1 MRRCATSLVSAAV
14 DALRQVEE
22 WPAENVAA
30 GVLVNGRVVATH
42 GDSAR
47 RFRWASVTKPA
58 TALAA
63 LVAAEEG
70 TIDLDEPAGPP
81 GSTVRHL
88 LAHASGLPFDGAE
101 PRAKP
106 GTRRIYSN
114 AGFEVLASFVEERA
128 EMAFAD
134 YLHQAVFDPLG
145 MGATLERSPAAGVDG
160 TLDDVL
166 RLGRELLAPTLV
178 APETLDEATTVQF
191 PGLGGVIPGIGRFD
205 PNDWGLGF
213 ELRDRKSGHWTG
225 TQPSERTFGHF
236 GGSGTFL
243 WVDPERL
250 LGLAVLTDLDFG
262 DWALDAWPRLSDA
275 VIAELASKNK

>member
-1 MRRCATSLVSAAV
+1 MRRCATGLVSAAV
-14 DALRQVEE
+14 DALRQVDG
-22 WPAENVAA
+22 WPAENAAA
-30 GVLVNGRVVATH
+30 GVLVDGRMVATH
-42 GDSAR
+42 GETGR

-58 TALAA
+58 TALAV

-70 TIDLDEPAGPP
+70 TVDLDEPAGPR

-88 LAHASGLPFDGAE
+88 LAHTSGLPFEGTE
-101 PRAKP
+101 PIAKP

-114 AGFEVLASFVEERA
+114 AGFEVLAGFVEERA
-128 EMAFAD
+128 EMPFAD
-134 YLHQAVFDPLG
+134 YLREAVFEPLG
-145 MGATLERSPAAGVDG
+145 MGAALEGSAGAGVRG

-166 RLGRELLAPTLV
+166 RLARELLEPTLV

-213 ELRDRKSGHWTG
+213 ELRDRKPGHWTG
-225 TQPSERTFGHF
+225 TKTSERTFGHF

-243 WVDPERL
+243 WLDPDRRL
-250 LGLAVLTDLDFG
+250 ALAALTDLDFG
-262 DWALDAWPRLSDA
+262 DWALEAWPRLSDA
-275 VIAELASKNK
+275 VLDELASA